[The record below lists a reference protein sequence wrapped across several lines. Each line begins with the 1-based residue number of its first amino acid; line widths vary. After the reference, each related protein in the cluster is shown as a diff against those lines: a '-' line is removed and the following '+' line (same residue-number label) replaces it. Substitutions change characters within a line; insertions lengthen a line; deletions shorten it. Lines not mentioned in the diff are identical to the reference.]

1 MPPIRTLAIVG
12 FIAGVALLAIIVG
25 TRPTIL
31 DGKVMAGY
39 IRRSAPVT
47 RCEDAELTRNGAL
60 FTCTLEGA
68 AGDSYEREYFMNRDG
83 VIYDAGNSR
92 QP

>member
-12 FIAGVALLAIIVG
+12 FIAAVALVAILVG
-25 TRPTIL
+25 TRPTVL
-31 DGKVMAGY
+31 DGEVLVGY
-39 IRRSAPVT
+39 IRKSGPVT
-47 RCEDAELTRNGAL
+47 RCEDATLTRTGAL

-68 AGDSYEREYFMNRDG
+68 SGDAYEREYFMNRDG
-83 VIYDAGNSR
+83 VIYDAGNAR